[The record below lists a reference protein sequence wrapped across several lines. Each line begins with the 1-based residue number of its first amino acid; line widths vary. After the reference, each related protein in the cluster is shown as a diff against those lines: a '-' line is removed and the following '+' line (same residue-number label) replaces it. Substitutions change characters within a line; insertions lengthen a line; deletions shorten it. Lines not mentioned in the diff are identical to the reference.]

1 VTPRYLSLSITD
13 SVTSHC
19 ITLTL
24 LGSTIKLQEPFR
36 RQETGDSHRTS
47 THHWRA
53 KTKRRGARVFTLC
66 SPASSHLA
74 RSRLHTLLARVLTP
88 CSPASS
94 HLARPRLDTLLARVL
109 TPCSPASAHLAR
121 TRRPRLHTSLASVFT
136 PCSSTMNRDT
146 LHTHHWMVVR
156 VPSKSLLHRH
166 CHTRLRAL
174 TSHVPVCA
182 VLRCCA
188 RRRPRWPTTPC
199 ACPSAMEPQGE
210 AQRKRRSYS
219 PPLRPTAESSLRL
232 GALKRSVNAAATLR

>member
-53 KTKRRGARVFTLC
+53 KTKRRGARVFTPC

-74 RSRLHTLLARVLTP
+74 RPRLHTLLARVFTLLARVFTP

-94 HLARPRLDTLLARVL
+94 HLARPRLHTLLARVL

-121 TRRPRLHTSLASVFT
+121 PRRPRLHTSLARVFT
-136 PCSSTMNRDT
+136 PCSPASSHLARPR
-146 LHTHHWMVVR
+146 LHT
-156 VPSKSLLHRH
+156 LLVHDEQ
-166 CHTRLRAL
+166 RLL
-174 TSHVPVCA
+174 T
-182 VLRCCA
+182 L
-188 RRRPRWPTTPC
+188 
-199 ACPSAMEPQGE
+199 
-210 AQRKRRSYS
+210 
-219 PPLRPTAESSLRL
+219 LRPH
-232 GALKRSVNAAATLR
+232 